1 MEFKRWLLRYKKLIP
16 IKNIIVTSVLLALL
30 AVVVYSQLVSVDIF
44 WAFREADGA
53 TNWQYIANFSSSLLI
68 IALSITAIRLAFTRR
83 TARRYNHELEE
94 IRAKLEDR
102 VKERT
107 ATLDEANV
115 LLQDSNNA
123 LEEEIDEH
131 LETTTRLRLSESYI
145 TSILRSMPLMLIGL
159 NKEGEITQWN
169 TRAEE
174 ISGLPENTVL
184 GKNLWEA
191 YPTMTVTPAQIK
203 KAQDEDK
210 TLTIK
215 YSQRGQFHFDITIY
229 PLHDQ
234 RETGVV
240 ILVDDVTQ
248 RVQSENM
255 LIQRDKMSSM
265 GEMAAI
271 MAHDINIPLQA
282 ILKDVQTVRQ
292 DLTEEHID
300 PIGLNELLE
309 DALIRGRQAATV
321 IQNLVAFSDSGAE
334 EKQFANITQ
343 VMDHSVEL
351 AEDVLSVTRG
361 LRFKD
366 VTVNKTYADD
376 LPELNCHVPELQQV
390 FLSLFRYACHALGK
404 VEDPG
409 HTPTI
414 NIEISEFYEAL
425 WVRVQHNGLGISIE
439 DQQYIFEP
447 FFANENTS
455 LAGRDTASNG
465 VPNNR
470 DKGHYGAADRLS
482 FAHFIVTEQHQGQI
496 AVTSDIEIGTT
507 FHIQLPLKST
517 NT

>member
-1 MEFKRWLLRYKKLIP
+1 MVFRRSLLRYKKLIS
-16 IKNIIVTSVLLALL
+16 IKHIVVTCALIALL
-30 AVVVYSQLVSVDIF
+30 SVVVYSQLASVDIF
-44 WAFREADGA
+44 SAFREEDGA
-53 TNWQYIANFSSSLLI
+53 TNWQYVSNFSSSMLI

-83 TARRYNHELEE
+83 TARRYNRELEE
-94 IRAKLEDR
+94 IRAELEDR

-115 LLQDSNNA
+115 LLQDSNKA

-169 TRAEE
+169 SRAEE
-174 ISGLPENTVL
+174 ISGLPENAVL

-203 KAQDEDK
+203 KAQDDDK

-215 YSQRGQFHFDITIY
+215 YSQRGQYHFDITIY

-234 RETGVV
+234 RDTGVV

-292 DLTEEHID
+292 ELTEEHID
-300 PIGLNELLE
+300 PIGMNELLE

-321 IQNLVAFSDSGAE
+321 IQNLVAFSDSGAG
-334 EKQFANITQ
+334 EKQQANITQ

-351 AEDVLSVTRG
+351 AEDVLSVTKG

-366 VTVNKTYADD
+366 VAINKNYADD
-376 LPELNCHVPELQQV
+376 LPELNCHAPELQQA

-404 VEDPG
+404 VEDPK
-409 HTPTI
+409 HAPVI
-414 NIEISEFYEAL
+414 NIEISEFYEAI

-447 FFANENTS
+447 FFANENS
-455 LAGRDTASNG
+455 VAAVNG
-465 VPNNR
+465 VAVHKH
-470 DKGHYGAADRLS
+470 DEHFSAGDRLS
-482 FAHFIVTEQHQGQI
+482 FAHFIITEQHQGQI

-507 FHIQLPLKST
+507 FHIQLPLKSADV
-517 NT
+517 

>member
-1 MEFKRWLLRYKKLIP
+1 MKKYIALTVLFYSNLANADIFWLLR
-16 IKNIIVTSVLLALL
+16 NI
-30 AVVVYSQLVSVDIF
+30 
-44 WAFREADGA
+44 DGS
-53 TNWQYIANFSSSLLI
+53 TNWQYVANFSSSMLI
-68 IALSITAIRLAFTRR
+68 IALSLTAIRLAFTRR
-83 TARRYNHELEE
+83 QARDYNRQLEE
-94 IRAKLEDR
+94 IRSQLESR

-115 LLQDSNNA
+115 MLQDSNKA
-123 LEEEIDEH
+123 LEEEIEEH

-145 TSILRSMPLMLIGL
+145 TNILRSMPLMLIGL
-159 NKEGEITQWN
+159 NKQGEITQWN
-169 TRAEE
+169 SRAEE
-174 ISGLPENTVL
+174 ISGLAADTVL
-184 GKNLWEA
+184 GKNLWQA
-191 YPTMTVTPAQIK
+191 YPTMTVTQAQIT

-234 RETGVV
+234 RDTGVV
-240 ILVDDVTQ
+240 ILIDDVTQ

-321 IQNLVAFSDSGAE
+321 IQNLVAFSDTGAG
-334 EKQFANITQ
+334 EKQLANITQ

-351 AEDVLSVTRG
+351 AEDVLSVTKG

-366 VTVNKTYADD
+366 LVINKNYAED
-376 LPELNCHVPELQQV
+376 LPELNCHAPELQQV

-404 VEDPG
+404 IEDPQ
-409 HTPTI
+409 HVPKI
-414 NIEISEFYEAL
+414 NIEISEFYDAL

-439 DQQYIFEP
+439 DQQFIFEP
-447 FFANENTS
+447 FFANEQT
-455 LAGRDTASNG
+455 LAKSGS
-465 VPNNR
+465 VPNPKDN
-470 DKGHYGAADRLS
+470 DHYAAGDRLS

-496 AVTSDIEIGTT
+496 AVTSDVDIGST
-507 FHIQLPLKST
+507 FHIQLPLKIEAT
-517 NT
+517 

>member
-1 MEFKRWLLRYKKLIP
+1 LRYKKLIP
-16 IKNIIVTSVLLALL
+16 VKNIIVTSVLLVLL

-83 TARRYNHELEE
+83 TARRYNAELEE
-94 IRAKLEDR
+94 IRAELEDR

-115 LLQDSNNA
+115 LLQDSNKA

-159 NKEGEITQWN
+159 NKQGEITQWN
-169 TRAEE
+169 SRAEE
-174 ISGLPENTVL
+174 ISGLPANAVL

-203 KAQDEDK
+203 KAQEEDK

-321 IQNLVAFSDSGAE
+321 IQNLVSFSDSGAG

-351 AEDVLSVTRG
+351 AEDVLSVTKG

-366 VTVNKTYADD
+366 VVINKNYADE
-376 LPELNCHVPELQQV
+376 LPELSCHASKLQQV

-404 VEDPG
+404 AEDPA
-409 HTPTI
+409 HSPTI
-414 NIEISEFYEAL
+414 NIEISEFYEAI
-425 WVRVQHNGLGISIE
+425 WVRIQHNGLGISIE

-447 FFANENTS
+447 FFANEQALS
-455 LAGRDTASNG
+455 PSADTAPDDVSISG
-465 VPNNR
+465 VPLNR
-470 DKGHYGAADRLS
+470 DKDHFGAGDRLS

-496 AVTSDIEIGTT
+496 AVTSDIDIGTT
-507 FHIQLPLKST
+507 FHIQLPLKGADA
-517 NT
+517 

>member
-1 MEFKRWLLRYKKLIP
+1 MIP
-16 IKNIIVTSVLLALL
+16 TKNIFVLLALFAL
-30 AVVVYSQLVSVDIF
+30 LSVLVYARIASTDIF
-44 WAFREADGA
+44 WAFREIDGS
-53 TNWQYIANFSSSLLI
+53 TNWQYVSNFSSSLLI

-83 TARRYNHELEE
+83 TARRYNLELEE
-94 IRAKLEDR
+94 IRSQLEDR

-159 NKEGEITQWN
+159 NKQGEITQWN
-169 TRAEE
+169 SCAEE
-174 ISGLPENTVL
+174 ISGLPANTVL

-282 ILKDVQTVRQ
+282 IMKDVQTVRQ

-309 DALIRGRQAATV
+309 DALIRGRQASTV
-321 IQNLVAFSDSGAE
+321 IQNLVTFSDSGAE
-334 EKQFANITQ
+334 EKQYANITQ
-343 VMDHSVEL
+343 VMDHSIEL
-351 AEDVLSVTRG
+351 AEDVLSVTKG

-366 VTVNKTYADD
+366 VVINKNYADD
-376 LPELNCHVPELQQV
+376 LPELNCHASKLQQV

-404 VEDPG
+404 AEDPQ
-409 HTPTI
+409 HIPII
-414 NIEISEFYEAL
+414 NIEISEFYDAL

-447 FFANENTS
+447 FFSNDQAKAETGSTS
-455 LAGRDTASNG
+455 TIALLGNKDKEHFDAG
-465 VPNNR
+465 
-470 DKGHYGAADRLS
+470 DRLS
-482 FAHFIVTEQHQGQI
+482 FAHFIITEQHQGQI
-496 AVTSDIEIGTT
+496 AVTSDIDIGTT
-507 FHIQLPLKST
+507 FHIQLPLKIEST
-517 NT
+517 

>member
-1 MEFKRWLLRYKKLIP
+1 MTSIKHILVTCSLI
-16 IKNIIVTSVLLALL
+16 ALL
-30 AVVVYSQLVSVDIF
+30 SIVVYSHIASVDIF
-44 WAFREADGA
+44 WAFREADGS

-83 TARRYNHELEE
+83 TARRYNLELEK
-94 IRAKLEDR
+94 IRAELEDR

-107 ATLDEANV
+107 ATLDEAN
-115 LLQDSNNA
+115 LMLQDSNKA

-159 NKEGEITQWN
+159 NKQGEITQWN
-169 TRAEE
+169 SRAEE
-174 ISGLPENTVL
+174 ISGLAAGAVM

-191 YPTMTVTPAQIK
+191 YPTITVTQAQIK

-215 YSQRGQFHFDITIY
+215 YSQRGQYHFDITIY

-321 IQNLVAFSDSGAE
+321 IQNLVSFSDSGE
-334 EKQFANITQ
+334 IEKQQANITQ
-343 VMDHSVEL
+343 LMDHSIEL
-351 AEDVLSVTRG
+351 AEDVLSVTKG

-366 VTVNKTYADD
+366 VVINRDYADE
-376 LPELNCHVPELQQV
+376 LPELNCHASKLQQA

-404 VEDPG
+404 VEDPE
-409 HTPTI
+409 HIPTI

-447 FFANENTS
+447 FFANEQALSTENGETDASEDS
-455 LAGRDTASNG
+455 LSVPSHRDQGHFGAS
-465 VPNNR
+465 
-470 DKGHYGAADRLS
+470 DRLS
-482 FAHFIVTEQHQGQI
+482 FAHFIITEQHHGQI

-507 FHIQLPLKST
+507 FHIQLPLKTEAS
-517 NT
+517 

>member
-1 MEFKRWLLRYKKLIP
+1 MIP
-16 IKNIIVTSVLLALL
+16 TKNIFVLLALFAL
-30 AVVVYSQLVSVDIF
+30 LSVLVYARIASTDIF
-44 WAFREADGA
+44 WAFREIDGS
-53 TNWQYIANFSSSLLI
+53 TNWQYVSNFSSSLLI

-83 TARRYNHELEE
+83 TARRYNLELEE
-94 IRAKLEDR
+94 IRSQLEDR

-159 NKEGEITQWN
+159 NKQGEITQWN
-169 TRAEE
+169 SCAEE
-174 ISGLPENTVL
+174 ISGLPANTVL

-282 ILKDVQTVRQ
+282 IMKDVQTVRQ

-309 DALIRGRQAATV
+309 DALIRGRQASTV
-321 IQNLVAFSDSGAE
+321 IQNLVTFSDSGAE
-334 EKQFANITQ
+334 EKQYANITQ
-343 VMDHSVEL
+343 VMDHSIEL
-351 AEDVLSVTRG
+351 AEDVLSVTKG

-366 VTVNKTYADD
+366 VVINKNYADD
-376 LPELNCHVPELQQV
+376 LPELNCHASKLQQV

-404 VEDPG
+404 AEDPQ
-409 HTPTI
+409 HSPII
-414 NIEISEFYEAL
+414 NIEISEFYDAL

-447 FFANENTS
+447 FFSNDQAKAETGSTS
-455 LAGRDTASNG
+455 TIALLGNKDKEHFDAG
-465 VPNNR
+465 
-470 DKGHYGAADRLS
+470 DRLS
-482 FAHFIVTEQHQGQI
+482 FAHFIITEQHQGQI
-496 AVTSDIEIGTT
+496 AVTSDIDIGTT
-507 FHIQLPLKST
+507 FHIQLPLKIEST
-517 NT
+517 

>member
-1 MEFKRWLLRYKKLIP
+1 MAFEIQKLIP
-16 IKNIIVTSVLLALL
+16 IKNIIVTCALIALL
-30 AVVVYSQLVSVDIF
+30 SVVVYSQLASVDIF
-44 WAFREADGA
+44 SAFREEDGA
-53 TNWQYIANFSSSLLI
+53 TNWQYVSNFSSSMLI

-83 TARRYNHELEE
+83 TARRYNRELEE
-94 IRAKLEDR
+94 IRAELEDR

-115 LLQDSNNA
+115 LLQDSNKA

-169 TRAEE
+169 SRAEE
-174 ISGLPENTVL
+174 ISGLSEKTVL

-215 YSQRGQFHFDITIY
+215 YSQRGQYHFDITIY

-234 RETGVV
+234 RDTGVV

-282 ILKDVQTVRQ
+282 ILKDVQTVRRE
-292 DLTEEHID
+292 LTEEHID
-300 PIGLNELLE
+300 PIGMNELLE

-321 IQNLVAFSDSGAE
+321 IQNLVAFSDSGAG
-334 EKQFANITQ
+334 EKQQANITQ

-351 AEDVLSVTRG
+351 AEDVLSVTKG

-366 VTVNKTYADD
+366 VAINKNYADD
-376 LPELNCHVPELQQV
+376 LPDLNCHAPELQQA

-404 VEDPG
+404 VEDPK
-409 HTPTI
+409 HAPVI
-414 NIEISEFYEAL
+414 NIEISEFYEAI

-447 FFANENTS
+447 FFANENS
-455 LAGRDTASNG
+455 VAAVNG
-465 VPNNR
+465 VAVHK
-470 DKGHYGAADRLS
+470 DDEHFSAGDRLS
-482 FAHFIVTEQHQGQI
+482 FAHFIITEQHQGQI

-517 NT
+517 DV

>member
-1 MEFKRWLLRYKKLIP
+1 MIP
-16 IKNIIVTSVLLALL
+16 LKNILVTCALVALL
-30 AVVVYSQLVSVDIF
+30 SVVVYSQLASVDIF

-53 TNWQYIANFSSSLLI
+53 TNWQYVSNFSSSLLI

-83 TARRYNHELEE
+83 TARRYNHDLEE
-94 IRAKLEDR
+94 IRADLEKR
-102 VKERT
+102 VKKRT
-107 ATLDEANV
+107 ETLDEANI
-115 LLQDSNNA
+115 LLQDSNKA

-234 RETGVV
+234 RDTGVV

-321 IQNLVAFSDSGAE
+321 IQNLVAFSDSGAG
-334 EKQFANITQ
+334 EKQFANIAQ
-343 VMDHSVEL
+343 VMDHSIEL
-351 AEDVLSVTRG
+351 AEDVLSVTKG

-366 VTVNKTYADD
+366 VVINRTYADE
-376 LPELNCHVPELQQV
+376 LPELNCHAPELQQV

-404 VEDPG
+404 AEDPD
-409 HTPTI
+409 HMPTI
-414 NIEISEFYEAL
+414 NIEISEFYDAI
-425 WVRVQHNGLGISIE
+425 WVRIQHNGLGISIE

-447 FFANENTS
+447 FFANEHGIAEHAGASTS
-455 LAGRDTASNG
+455 G
-465 VPNNR
+465 VPT
-470 DKGHYGAADRLS
+470 KEKYHYGAADRLS
-482 FAHFIVTEQHQGQI
+482 FAHFIITEQHQGQV

-507 FHIQLPLKST
+507 FHIQLPLKSKGI
-517 NT
+517 

>member
-1 MEFKRWLLRYKKLIP
+1 MISLKHILVTCSLI
-16 IKNIIVTSVLLALL
+16 ALL
-30 AVVVYSQLVSVDIF
+30 SVVVYSHLASVDIF
-44 WAFREADGA
+44 WAFREADGS

-68 IALSITAIRLAFTRR
+68 IALSVTAIRLAFTRR
-83 TARRYNHELEE
+83 TARRYNLELEK
-94 IRAKLEDR
+94 IRAELEDR
-102 VKERT
+102 VRERT
-107 ATLDEANV
+107 ATLDEAN
-115 LLQDSNNA
+115 LMLQDSNKA

-159 NKEGEITQWN
+159 NKQGEITQWN
-169 TRAEE
+169 SRAEE
-174 ISGLPENTVL
+174 ISGLAAGTVM

-191 YPTMTVTPAQIK
+191 YPTITVTPAQIK

-215 YSQRGQFHFDITIY
+215 YSQRGQYHFDITIY

-300 PIGLNELLE
+300 PIGLDELLE
-309 DALIRGRQAATV
+309 DAVIRGRQAATV
-321 IQNLVAFSDSGAE
+321 IQNLVSFSDSGE
-334 EKQFANITQ
+334 IEKQQANITQ
-343 VMDHSVEL
+343 LMDHSIEL
-351 AEDVLSVTRG
+351 AEDVLSVTKG

-366 VTVNKTYADD
+366 VVINRDYADE
-376 LPELNCHVPELQQV
+376 LPELNCHASKLQQA

-404 VEDPG
+404 VEDPQ
-409 HTPTI
+409 HIPTI

-447 FFANENTS
+447 FFANEQALSTENGEADSSEDS
-455 LAGRDTASNG
+455 LSVPSHRDQGHFGAS
-465 VPNNR
+465 
-470 DKGHYGAADRLS
+470 DRLS
-482 FAHFIVTEQHQGQI
+482 FAHFIITEQHHGQI

-507 FHIQLPLKST
+507 FHIQLPLKT
-517 NT
+517 EAA